1 MCVLSASFSKGNI
14 FKYNNTKCVKCLHT
28 FVPFLSS
35 SFMCFTG
42 LYFSRALHALIFYMS
57 YVPSF
62 FYVPDV
68 PQVPAYLRVFASYVL
83 SFFMCFTGLY
93 FLRALHALIL
103 LRELRAF
110 TFVSVSNFWRA
121 LCGLFFI

>member
-14 FKYNNTKCVKCLHT
+14 FKYNNIKCVKCPRA

-42 LYFSRALHALIFYMS
+42 LYFSRGLHALIFYMS

-62 FYVPDV
+62 FY
-68 PQVPAYLRVFASYVL
+68 VPAYLRVFASYVL

-93 FLRALHALIL
+93 FLRALHALIF

-110 TFVSVSNFWRA
+110 TFVSVSNF
-121 LCGLFFI
+121 